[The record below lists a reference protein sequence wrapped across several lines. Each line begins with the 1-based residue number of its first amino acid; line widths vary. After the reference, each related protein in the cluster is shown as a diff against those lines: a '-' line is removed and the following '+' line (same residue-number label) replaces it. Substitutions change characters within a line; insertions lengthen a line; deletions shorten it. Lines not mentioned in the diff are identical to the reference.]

1 MILCKF
7 KDYLQL
13 FPIRKPPNPLFIKPK
28 NNKFRNNAHN
38 KMVLNQYQNQIFN
51 MLNKSDYADEISKE
65 EDLMG
70 DLAIDLK

>member
-1 MILCKF
+1 
-7 KDYLQL
+7 
-13 FPIRKPPNPLFIKPK
+13 
-28 NNKFRNNAHN
+28 
-38 KMVLNQYQNQIFN
+38 